1 MLSKVLF
8 GAVSSGDTAAVVVL
22 GKYGKKKRKALTGTT
37 NTTVT
42 TTTVCHLFNALDNLA
57 FDCARV
63 ARAKALADNA
73 AAALFFISHL
83 LPFLKKQK
91 AARASLPT
99 RCPLGGASLST
110 TSMMPPPQAR
120 CELPRT
126 PLGRSSQNASSRT
139 FVNGVH

>member
-22 GKYGKKKRKALTGTT
+22 GKYEKKKRKALTGAT

-57 FDCARV
+57 FVCARV
-63 ARAKALADNA
+63 ARAKALSNA
-73 AAALFFISHL
+73 AATLFFISHL

-99 RCPLGGASLST
+99 RCHLGGASLST
-110 TSMMPPPQAR
+110 TSMMP
-120 CELPRT
+120 
-126 PLGRSSQNASSRT
+126 
-139 FVNGVH
+139 

>member
-22 GKYGKKKRKALTGTT
+22 DKYEKKKRKALAGTT

-57 FDCARV
+57 FICARV

-73 AAALFFISHL
+73 AATFFFISRL
-83 LPFLKKQK
+83 LPFLEKQK
-91 AARASLPT
+91 PARLSSEDRKST
-99 RCPLGGASLST
+99 RLN
-110 TSMMPPPQAR
+110 
-120 CELPRT
+120 
-126 PLGRSSQNASSRT
+126 SS
-139 FVNGVH
+139 H

>member
-22 GKYGKKKRKALTGTT
+22 GKYEKKKRKALTGTT

-57 FDCARV
+57 FICARV

-73 AAALFFISHL
+73 AAATFFFISHL

-99 RCPLGGASLST
+99 RCHLGGASLST

-126 PLGRSSQNASSRT
+126 P
-139 FVNGVH
+139 